1 MIAIELKKIF
11 FFKFGVSYDDRI
23 EQRDKEER

>member
-1 MIAIELKKIF
+1 MIAIELKKDF
-11 FFKFGVSYDDRI
+11 LKFGVSYDDRI